1 MCPCVVHSLKTW
13 RVCVYIFYLQAGEE
27 ISQLHEE
34 RQQDESDEACLRWRF
49 GHFIPV
55 HEGGD
60 GETLQLLHITLRT
73 EKEKLFMSSGF

>member
-1 MCPCVVHSLKTW
+1 MSLRGPFTEN
-13 RVCVYIFYLQAGEE
+13 RTCVYIFYLQAGEE

-55 HEGGD
+55 HEGSD
-60 GETLQLLHITLRT
+60 RETLQLLHITLWM
-73 EKEKLFMSSGF
+73 EKEKLFMNPGF